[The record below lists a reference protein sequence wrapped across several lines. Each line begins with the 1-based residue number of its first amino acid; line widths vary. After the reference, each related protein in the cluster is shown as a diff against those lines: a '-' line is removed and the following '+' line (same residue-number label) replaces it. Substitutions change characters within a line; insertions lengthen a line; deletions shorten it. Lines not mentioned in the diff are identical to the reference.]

1 MQGVDTNE
9 TEQRAKQTFF
19 YLLTGGGGGNIHFF
33 GRANQ
38 SKKSIGR
45 NQTMEPLR
53 PLLLG
58 KGKDLYLVGGDGTG
72 ERREVGSQA
81 RASCNTCF

>member
-19 YLLTGGGGGNIHFF
+19 YLLTGIGITYRWRRGNIHFF
-33 GRANQ
+33 GRTNL
-38 SKKSIGR
+38 SKKNIGR
-45 NQTMEPLR
+45 NQTMKPLR

-58 KGKDLYLVGGDGTG
+58 KDFSFQVATNY
-72 ERREVGSQA
+72 
-81 RASCNTCF
+81 